1 MTVENSWVEGSPAYA
16 LDEQKGWLRVRVAS
30 VAGDK
35 VNVKDG
41 KRSFTVKA
49 RDLQLSS
56 EKALKGIEDM
66 IGLDILHEGAIQNN
80 VEVRYGKKQIYTYVG
95 TILVSIN
102 PYEQI
107 PNLYTEETIRDFL
120 QKGAKAPPHLYSV
133 SDNVYSQMLTTGK
146 DQSMLISGESGAG
159 KTEATKH
166 CLRYLTYKATENT
179 AFDGSNLIKQCIVDV
194 NPVLEAFGNAKTKRN
209 NNSSRFGKLF
219 QVQFDGKG
227 AIVGGNLIS
236 YLLEKSRVVK
246 ANKGERGYHIF
257 YQLCKGASKKQI
269 EALSLED
276 YKEFEYLKKG
286 DCFDVEDMNDVEEFE
301 KVCAAMS
308 KCGIQ
313 EETQSKMF
321 SILAAILHLGNIN
334 FEEKEGGTGE
344 NDYGEVSQ
352 ASTKSLNVAAILL
365 GVSPKL
371 LQESLSQRTMGGG
384 RGSIYK
390 IPLGCKNCMDSRD
403 ALCKEM
409 YSMLFAWLIH
419 VINITMAS
427 KNDPKNFIAVL
438 DIFGF
443 EVFEQNSFEQL
454 CINYANEVLHQ
465 QFIHHYFKLE
475 QEEYATEGLNVE
487 ILQIDQVDNKPVLQ
501 LMTAKPISVFALL
514 EEQCQIARGSDE
526 IFIDRFT
533 ECLTKMDAKSSC
545 LASRVNRQPTIFEIK
560 HFAGTVKYDAIGFI
574 EKNKDPLHVDLQNLM
589 NIAAKKN
596 ELLGNVL
603 KFGTTNRKMNTT
615 VIKTF
620 QKQVNGLM
628 ELLDK
633 TEPNYVR
640 CIKPNERKAPQ
651 QFEGPLILSQM
662 RYSGLLDSI
671 RIRQAGYAVRRTFE
685 DIIDLF
691 GNSKLGRAGKAEGG
705 KQGALSILQATKMS
719 PDAYVFGKTKV
730 FFKDV
735 DNYAHLL
742 NEMAAIEH
750 NAAVRVQAKW
760 RQAYEKKKFIH
771 AMGCVMRL
779 KNLLITKIHR
789 QRFLKKKQAAIKMQ
803 KSFRGF
809 KARKELAE
817 AKKEQMNSKIKEY
830 SKRWENA
837 FLCLKKTRENLRR
850 TGWAYKKGGRFG
862 GRRNWHKRYFVLYED
877 CLSYYSDVDTGIKP
891 LGFKGSALLLKV
903 KDVACETRNSFFFRD
918 KKMSRE
924 KSETYLMVMKM
935 EDDTE
940 MLVGA
945 DTPAELDEWK
955 ESLRIAIREQT
966 LLQEAKE
973 SEDKMPKAD
982 IEEVEKML
990 REVEIRAK

>member
-1 MTVENSWVEGSPAYA
+1 
-16 LDEQKGWLRVRVAS
+16 
-30 VAGDK
+30 
-35 VNVKDG
+35 
-41 KRSFTVKA
+41 
-49 RDLQLSS
+49 
-56 EKALKGIEDM
+56 M

-102 PYEQI
+102 PYEDI
-107 PNLYTEETIRDFL
+107 PNLYTEETIKQFL
-120 QKGAKAPPHLYSV
+120 LKGANAPPHLYAV
-133 SDNVYSQMLTTGK
+133 SDNVYNQMLSTGK

-166 CLRYLTYKATENT
+166 CLRYLTHKATEN
-179 AFDGSNLIKQCIVDV
+179 ASFDGSNLIKQCIVDV

-219 QVQFDGKG
+219 QVQFDGNG

-246 ANKGERGYHIF
+246 TSKGERGYHIF
-257 YQLCKGASKKQI
+257 YQLCKGASKEQV

-276 YKEFEYLKKG
+276 YKEFNYLKKG
-286 DCFDVEDMNDVEEFE
+286 ECFDVDDVDDVEEFK
-301 KVCAAMS
+301 KVCASML

-321 SILAAILHLGNIN
+321 AALAAILHLGNIQ

-344 NDYGEVSQ
+344 NDYGVVSSS
-352 ASTKSLNVAAILL
+352 STKSLNVAAILL
-365 GVSPKL
+365 GINPKV

-384 RGSIYK
+384 RGSVYK
-390 IPLGCKNCMDSRD
+390 IPLQCKSCMDSRD

-419 VINITMAS
+419 TINATMAS
-427 KNDPKNFIAVL
+427 KSTPKNFIAVL

-487 ILQIDQVDNKPVLQ
+487 VLQIDQVDNKPVLQ
-501 LMTAKPISVFALL
+501 LMTAKPVSVFALL

-533 ECLTKMDAKSSC
+533 ECLTKMDEKSSS
-545 LASRVNRQPTIFEIK
+545 LASRVKRQPTLFAIK
-560 HFAGTVKYDAIGFI
+560 HFAGEVKYDAIGFI
-574 EKNKDPLHVDLQNLM
+574 EKNKDPLHIDLQNVM
-589 NIAAKKN
+589 NMAAKKN
-596 ELLGNVL
+596 KFMAEVL

-615 VIKTF
+615 VIRTF

-640 CIKPNERKAPQ
+640 CIKPNERKAAQ
-651 QFEGPLILSQM
+651 QFEGPLVLSQM

-685 DIIDLF
+685 DIIELF

-705 KQGALSILQATKMS
+705 RQGCLTILQATKMDQS
-719 PDAYVFGKTKV
+719 SYVFGKTKV
-730 FFKDV
+730 FFKNV
-735 DNYAHLL
+735 DSYAHLL

-750 NAAVRVQAKW
+750 NAAVKVQAMW
-760 RQAYEKKKFIH
+760 RQSFEKKKFLH
-771 AMGCVMRL
+771 ALTCVKHL
-779 KNLLITKIHR
+779 KNLLVTKIHR
-789 QRFLKKKQAAIKMQ
+789 QRFLKKKEAAIKMQ
-803 KSFRGF
+803 NCFRTF
-809 KARKELAE
+809 KARKLLELA
-817 AKKEQMNSKIKEY
+817 KKDKVASRRKEFA
-830 SKRWENA
+830 KRWENA
-837 FLCLKKTRENLRR
+837 FLCMKKTRENLRNR
-850 TGWAYKKGGRFG
+850 GWAYKKGGRFG
-862 GRRNWHKRYFVLYED
+862 GRRNWHRRYFVLYED
-877 CLSYYSDVDTGIKP
+877 SLSYYRDMDVGDKP
-891 LGFKGSALLLKV
+891 LGFKGSAMLTKV
-903 KDVACETRNSFFFRD
+903 EDVFCEKRNSFFFRD

-924 KSETYLMVMKM
+924 KTETYILVLKM
-935 EDDTE
+935 EGDSE
-940 MLVGA
+940 MLLGA
-945 DTPAELDEWK
+945 DNASELDEWK
-955 ESLRIAIREQT
+955 EAIKFAVEEQK
-966 LLQEAKE
+966 LLEQAKTT
-973 SEDKMPKAD
+973 EDKLPTVD
-982 IEEVEKML
+982 VETVEKML
-990 REVEIRAK
+990 REVEIKHK